1 MGLVQSV
8 SGSNG
13 TNGTNGT
20 TSSTSSTGSTSS
32 TSSTGTV
39 SNVTG
44 TVEKVVKGS
53 VSWKMATKALCQSL
67 GGSAG
72 IAQLKTKFAA
82 QVAGV
87 TTTNIKKLSL
97 ACSRR
102 RLSDEGR
109 RLTSTATLSYEVK
122 VAAGATVNA
131 ATVQNN
137 INAMSKNT
145 WKTII
150 ESAATAAGISGV
162 TVDTSTMTI
171 TATTTST
178 VSSSDSSFAG
188 QLSTCSLPVTLFLL
202 AWKQFA

>member
-1 MGLVQSV
+1 MG
-8 SGSNG
+8 
-13 TNGTNGT
+13 
-20 TSSTSSTGSTSS
+20 
-32 TSSTGTV
+32 GTV
-39 SNVTG
+39 SNITD
-44 TVEKVVKGS
+44 TVEKIVKGS
-53 VSWKMATKALCQSL
+53 VSWKMATKALCQQL

-82 QVAGV
+82 QVNGI
-87 TTTNIKKLSL
+87 TSTNIKKLSL

-150 ESAATAAGISGV
+150 ETAATAAGISGV

-171 TATTTST
+171 TAATTST